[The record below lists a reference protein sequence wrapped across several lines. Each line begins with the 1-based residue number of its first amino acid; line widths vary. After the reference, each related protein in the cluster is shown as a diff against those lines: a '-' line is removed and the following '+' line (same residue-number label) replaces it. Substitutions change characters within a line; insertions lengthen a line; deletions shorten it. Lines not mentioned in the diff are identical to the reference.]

1 MLGAKDCQR
10 HHLFMISKKK
20 TLTECLTFSFKTH
33 LHSDNAE
40 MGKIMPL
47 GTGDIPCSDL
57 THLGGDKRWG
67 RCPCL
72 SPGFEG
78 SRGRTRVFF
87 SYTPVPKVHFSLSF
101 HVVMFL
107 REDTVLPDPS
117 PRSHGADTDPECS
130 PGASTSLP
138 LNGQAEPRS
147 SPSVPPRGSGRGHV
161 ESRDDLNTVP
171 PGPLQSCGE
180 ETLCSLLGLALNF
193 NSVSAIYCSMG
204 PRQVPFL

>member
-1 MLGAKDCQR
+1 
-10 HHLFMISKKK
+10 
-20 TLTECLTFSFKTH
+20 
-33 LHSDNAE
+33 

-101 HVVMFL
+101 HVVMLL

-130 PGASTSLP
+130 PGASTSPP
-138 LNGQAEPRS
+138 LNGQAGATQQPECASTWKRPWAHGILTTSTLFLLAPCR
-147 SPSVPPRGSGRGHV
+147 VAGRRPFAV
-161 ESRDDLNTVP
+161 
-171 PGPLQSCGE
+171 C
-180 ETLCSLLGLALNF
+180 LAWL
-193 NSVSAIYCSMG
+193 
-204 PRQVPFL
+204 